1 MRAKLRDV
9 LRQGEIVLKER
20 GIEDYRNDTYCI
32 LNKHFGA
39 SRAEILLSGEEE
51 YPDDTVLAYWQDIR
65 ARGDRKPLQHILG
78 SWEFMG
84 LPFIVSPDVLI
95 PRPETE
101 WLVEYA
107 IQHYQDRPIKVLDLC
122 TGSGCIGIAIKKL
135 LPQAEVTMVDVSE
148 LALKVAKKNAESL
161 EAEVKIEKW
170 DILQGVPFFMEE
182 MRFDLI
188 VSNPPYIKS
197 EELASLQPE
206 VQQEPA
212 IALDGGYD
220 GLLYYHALA
229 KDWSK
234 LLKEDGTLL
243 VEAGEDTAP
252 GVQAI
257 FDRVLPGAT
266 LYPDLSGLPRYVV
279 GNNKE

>member
-1 MRAKLRDV
+1 MRAKLRDI

-20 GIEDYRNDTYCI
+20 QIEDYRNDAYCI
-32 LNKHFGA
+32 LHKHFGA
-39 SRAEILLSGEEE
+39 TRAEILLSGETE
-51 YPDDTVLAYWQDIR
+51 YPDETVLGYWEDIR

-95 PRPETE
+95 PRAETE
-101 WLVEYA
+101 WLVEYVIKNYA
-107 IQHYQDRPIKVLDLC
+107 DRPLRVLDLC
-122 TGSGCIGIAIKKL
+122 TGSGCIGLAIKKS
-135 LPQAEVTMVDVSE
+135 LPQAEVMLVDISE
-148 LALKVAKKNAESL
+148 LALKVARQNAKEL

-170 DILQGVPFFMEE
+170 DILQGVPFFMEKME
-182 MRFDLI
+182 FDVI

-197 EELASLQPE
+197 EDLASLQPE

-229 KDWSK
+229 SEWSK
-234 LLKEDGTLL
+234 LLAPGGELL
-243 VEAGEDTAP
+243 VETGEDTGA
-252 GVQAI
+252 GVRAI
-257 FDRVLPGAT
+257 FEETLSDAT
-266 LYPDLSGLPRYVV
+266 LHQDLAGLPRYVTV
-279 GNNKE
+279 KK